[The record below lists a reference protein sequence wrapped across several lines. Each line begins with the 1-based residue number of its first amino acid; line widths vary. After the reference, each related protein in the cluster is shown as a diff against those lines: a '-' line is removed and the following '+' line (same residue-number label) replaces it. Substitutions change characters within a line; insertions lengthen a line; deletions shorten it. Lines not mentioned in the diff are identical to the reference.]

1 MPLPVMTICESGS
14 TVSEATE
21 YDDTNRISFA
31 DAQKGVATDIL
42 TVDVW
47 NDRDGL
53 AGSDDAPAPAMYAT
67 NDDDVSVIFDGTELN
82 GFESMLECRSC
93 LGFNTPSDQQ
103 SAWTKV
109 KPGSPL
115 IMGNMPSQSK
125 RTVEMRLN
133 VPADADTLS
142 LRNFRI
148 FISA

>member
-1 MPLPVMTICESGS
+1 MTICEEGS
-14 TVSEATE
+14 TVSEAVE
-21 YDDTNRISFA
+21 YDEDNRISFA
-31 DAQKGVATDIL
+31 GAQKGVATDIL

-47 NDRDGL
+47 NDRTGSE
-53 AGSDDAPAPAMYAT
+53 GSDDAPAPALYASD
-67 NDDDVSVIFDGTELN
+67 DDDVSVMFDGTTMN

-93 LGFNTPSDQQ
+93 TGFNTPSDQQ

-115 IMGNMPSQSK
+115 IMGNMPSGSK

-133 VPADADTLS
+133 VPADADSLT
-142 LRNFRI
+142 LRNFRV